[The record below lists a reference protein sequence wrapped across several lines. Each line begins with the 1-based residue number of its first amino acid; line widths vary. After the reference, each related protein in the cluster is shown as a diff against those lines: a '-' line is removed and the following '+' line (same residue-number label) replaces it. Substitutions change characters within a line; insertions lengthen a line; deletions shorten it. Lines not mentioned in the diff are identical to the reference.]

1 MTTDLLAESINFDP
15 SDVSGTLLLSG
26 LDAKEGTIG
35 IVDSTTMLIGFQS
48 LFQTLAGIYEPQILS
63 DDFNLPVSLSPGS
76 LWTKIIKK
84 WWVLPTV
91 IGAKWY
97 TEAFS
102 KRLGERHADH
112 VSDELFAESHDERQ
126 KRFSENMEKI
136 PFLIYRVITIGK
148 HLNGIGA
155 VALSM
160 AKIQPAA
167 NGNWVLENKYGEKLE
182 ITEDERKIFE
192 GLDPKI
198 CSQLVTPVR
207 SRLQI
212 QFSYLNPNN
221 QIGGSV
227 DITDQDKEFFYFP
240 EDDDDEKDIILPE
253 LENEHYYELEGEIN
267 RVTEKTCSLGFFYK
281 GHTIS
286 SIPVDR
292 QLAPYK
298 SQFLSTR
305 NNRVFGRVR
314 ISGIIRRQ
322 DSSTGFMKNRPIMH
336 FDKLELLEDSNDA
349 ELF

>member
-1 MTTDLLAESINFDP
+1 MKMDQQEDAIQFDP
-15 SDVSGTLLLSG
+15 QNISARLVLHGKDADNGIIG
-26 LDAKEGTIG
+26 LQDTVEA
-35 IVDSTTMLIGFQS
+35 LQGFQHY
-48 LFQTLAGIYEPQILS
+48 FQDIAGYYAPEIKSPDFTLPI
-63 DDFNLPVSLSPGS
+63 SLSKGS
-76 LWTKIIKK
+76 LITEIANYWWTA
-84 WWVLPTV
+84 PV
-91 IGAKWY
+91 IVGSSWFAK
-97 TEAFS
+97 AFLT
-102 KRLGERHADH
+102 KLGERMGEKA
-112 VSDELFAESHDERQ
+112 SEYLFPPDCKNE
-126 KRFSENMEKI
+126 FSKNMQKI
-136 PFLIYRVITIGK
+136 PFLLYRIIVIGK

-160 AKIQPAA
+160 AKIQPVA
-167 NGNWVLENKYGEKLE
+167 NGNWQLENKHGEKLE
-182 ITEDERKIFE
+182 ITEEERKIFE
-192 GLDPKI
+192 KLDPKI

-207 SRLQI
+207 SRLQL
-212 QFSYLNPNN
+212 QYSYLNKNN
-221 QIGGSV
+221 QVGGSV

-240 EDDDDEKDIILPE
+240 EDDDDEKEIILPE

-336 FDKLELLEDSNDA
+336 FDKLELLEEFRDA